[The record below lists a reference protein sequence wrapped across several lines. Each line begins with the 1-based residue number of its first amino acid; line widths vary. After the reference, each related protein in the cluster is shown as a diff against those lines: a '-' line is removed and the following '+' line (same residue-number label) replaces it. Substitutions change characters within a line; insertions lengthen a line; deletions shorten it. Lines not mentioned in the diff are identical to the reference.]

1 MAKLLTAFAGFGRPE
16 KILSASI
23 SNRTPSI
30 QTGPPS
36 IDGTS
41 DATRTPNTR
50 RQHKFHGG
58 NQSQCRLEE
67 RPGAAVA
74 VVGSADAEEVEE
86 VSNRNLSVRGIPED
100 ECTEN

>member
-1 MAKLLTAFAGFGRPE
+1 MAKLLTAFAGFGAAE
-16 KILSASI
+16 KILSASRI
-23 SNRTPSI
+23 VLYTNWL
-30 QTGPPS
+30 PP

-41 DATRTPNTR
+41 DATSTPNPR

-74 VVGSADAEEVEE
+74 VVGSVDVEEVEE
-86 VSNRNLSVRGIPED
+86 EVSSKRLRSGQTRR
-100 ECTEN
+100 